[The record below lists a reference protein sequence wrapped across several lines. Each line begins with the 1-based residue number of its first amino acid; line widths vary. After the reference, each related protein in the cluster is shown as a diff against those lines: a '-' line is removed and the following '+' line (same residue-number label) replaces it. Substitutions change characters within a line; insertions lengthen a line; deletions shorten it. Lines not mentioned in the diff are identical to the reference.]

1 MSSLAEASQR
11 RRQNLNP
18 LATQLGPP
26 PPQFQAPNSA
36 VTLSSPFHHQTP
48 YTPAS
53 GVRQYNPQ
61 QWGGGQTGYSPEN
74 GRYSPSPSDVVM
86 GKLVSYELNAWW
98 LMILC
103 SSCPPTLLAASKP

>member
-36 VTLSSPFHHQTP
+36 VSLSSPFHQTP

-61 QWGGGQTGYSPEN
+61 QWGGAQTGYSPET
-74 GRYSPSPSDVVM
+74 GRYSPSPADVVM
-86 GKLVSYELNAWW
+86 GKLTSYELNAPW
-98 LMILC
+98 LMIWF
-103 SSCPPTLLAASKP
+103 SSGPPTLLAASKP